1 MKEEH
6 LEHAMQI
13 VSARRNT
20 AMTQNRER
28 IQEIELR
35 IPEVVEINRQL
46 FRTSRDLMQIIRQGG
61 DVQRK
66 VEALRQQNQQAQQM
80 IRRLLEQHGY
90 PADYLDMHYTCEKCQ
105 DTGYANGTFC
115 SCLTELSGKLAVQE
129 LNQSVQFEQCSF
141 SNFSLAYYNGQH
153 TENGMSCYKAMERV
167 LFFCQEYASH
177 FSLASPSILMFGKTG
192 LGKTHLSLAIANEV
206 LKRGFSVLYDS
217 VINFLR
223 QIEKEHFGREEKGT
237 DTLELLLSC
246 DLLILDDLGTEF
258 RSQFYQSA
266 VYNIINTRMN
276 RNKPTIIS
284 TNMDYDG
291 ISYHYDERIT
301 SRIFTT
307 YTCLQFVGT
316 DVRVLKKQQAQ
327 QKNNR
332 I

>member
-6 LEHAMQI
+6 LEHAMQV
-13 VSARRNT
+13 VSARRNA

-28 IQEIELR
+28 IQEIEQR
-35 IPEVVEINRQL
+35 IPEVTEINRQL
-46 FRTSRDLMQIIRQGG
+46 FRTSRDLMRIIQQGG
-61 DVQRK
+61 DAKTK

-80 IRRLLEQHGY
+80 IRQLLTQHSY
-90 PADYLDMHYTCEKCQ
+90 PTDYLDMHYTCEKCQ

-115 SCLTELSGKLAVQE
+115 SCLTELSGKLAMQE

-141 SNFSLAYYNGQH
+141 STFSLSYYNGQH
-153 TENGMSCYKAMERV
+153 TESGTSCYTAMERI
-167 LFFCQEYASH
+167 LFFCREYANH
-177 FSLASPSILMFGKTG
+177 FSLDSPSILMFGKTG

-206 LKRGFSVLYDS
+206 LKKGFSVLYDS

-223 QIEKEHFGREEKGT
+223 QVEKEHFGREERNM
-237 DTLELLLSC
+237 DTLESLLSC

-258 RSQFYQSA
+258 HSQFYQSV

-316 DVRVLKKQQAQ
+316 DVRVLKKQAHQ